1 VSNLLS
7 NAVRLA
13 PEGTAITV
21 AAGSRQ
27 GWAWV
32 AVRDEGPGI
41 ADEDR
46 DRIFERFHRGSGQLS
61 QGSGLG
67 LTIARQIVE
76 SHQGRLVLAQRS
88 GPGSTF
94 AIWLPER
101 AVAGAP
107 ERSLEPPDCDPL
119 GPIRGGNAG
128 ALGVYWWCTLSQ
140 GVPRL
145 SNPFL
150 LWSSCSAN
158 AARVG
163 VG

>member
-1 VSNLLS
+1 MSNLLS

-13 PEGTAITV
+13 PEGTPITV

-67 LTIARQIVE
+67 LTIARQIAE
-76 SHQGRLVLAQRS
+76 SHQPTNTNHSTVITQPGLPRCDATMTGRVD
-88 GPGSTF
+88 
-94 AIWLPER
+94 
-101 AVAGAP
+101 
-107 ERSLEPPDCDPL
+107 SLIQHSVEARDESD
-119 GPIRGGNAG
+119 
-128 ALGVYWWCTLSQ
+128 
-140 GVPRL
+140 
-145 SNPFL
+145 L
-150 LWSSCSAN
+150 LTHTT
-158 AARVG
+158 
-163 VG
+163 